1 MMTNLNAQPV
11 GTTVVTTNAD
21 GSVEFTTLVSKTE
34 HSYLDLSLWF
44 TVMLGIGVLL
54 LAAIKVAKRFSK
66 PQLS

>member
-1 MMTNLNAQPV
+1 MMTNLNDQPV